1 MKAIV
6 KNVLL
11 ACLIS
16 TFALFGALGN
26 SAQTRPHS
34 KQTVAAKHEAVFMSE
49 KRKETLICLSVAML
63 AWVLCFWRCAVI
75 NRRLAIER
83 EYQRRFNDYMR
94 NSAFYR
100 QF

>member
-6 KNVLL
+6 RNVLL

-26 SAQTRPHS
+26 
-34 KQTVAAKHEAVFMSE
+34 KHVKVSSPAHKSVE
-49 KRKETLICLSVAML
+49 KPFITEIQKENLTCLGIAFL
-63 AWVLCFWRCAVI
+63 AWVLCFWRCSVI
-75 NRRLAIER
+75 NKRLSDER

-94 NSAFYR
+94 NTAFNR
-100 QF
+100 QHY